1 MKLQRRFV
9 EKPWGRKCFPQIFG
23 RSAVEPIGEIWFV
36 GPADAPLL
44 AKYLFTSERLSVQV
58 HPDDEQARR
67 LGFARGKSECWFVL
81 DAEPQATIGLGLRR
95 ELTRDE
101 LRAAALDGSVVEEI
115 EWRPVA
121 AGDFL
126 YVPAGTIHAIGGGI
140 CLLEFQQNS
149 DVTYRLYDYGRP
161 RELHLD
167 ESIAVACR
175 GPYPERLARR
185 VDERD
190 DCVLVDGPQFTLVH
204 AHADCLQD
212 RTRWILPLSGSVRC
226 GAETATSGE
235 CLLVDAGGRTQVEN
249 ARLLIGACA

>member
-1 MKLQRRFV
+1 LWF
-9 EKPWGRKCFPQIFG
+9 
-23 RSAVEPIGEIWFV
+23 IGET
-36 GPADAPLL
+36 DAPLL

-58 HPDDEQARR
+58 HPDDEQARQR
-67 LGFARGKSECWFVL
+67 GFERGKSECWFVV
-81 DAEPQATIGLGLRR
+81 DAEPDAKIGLGLRR

-101 LRAAALDGSVVEEI
+101 LRRAALDGSIIEEM

-149 DVTYRLYDYGRP
+149 GLTYRLYDYGRP

-167 ESIAVACR
+167 ESVAVSR
-175 GPYPERLARR
+175 REPYPGRLATH
-185 VDERD
+185 VDECENRA
-190 DCVLVDGPQFTLVH
+190 LVDGPQFTLVH
-204 AHADCLQD
+204 AHSDCLED
-212 RTRWILPLSGSVRC
+212 RTRWVLPLSGSISC
-226 GAETATSGE
+226 GGERAGSGE
-235 CLLVDAGGRTQVEN
+235 CLLAAAGEPVQVED